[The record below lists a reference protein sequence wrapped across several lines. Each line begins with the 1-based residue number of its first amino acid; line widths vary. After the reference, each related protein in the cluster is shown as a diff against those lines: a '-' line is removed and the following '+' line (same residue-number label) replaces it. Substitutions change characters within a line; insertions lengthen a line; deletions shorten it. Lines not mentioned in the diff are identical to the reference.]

1 MKQTVAHY
9 IAEHKLLVAEG
20 PVLVAVSGGADSVAL
35 LHLLHELGYHV
46 IALHCNFH
54 LRGEESDR
62 DQRFVETLCER
73 FHIALHTVHFNTRE
87 YAATHKQSIE
97 MAAREL
103 RYDWFRAQQ
112 ERLGAQAIA
121 VGHHLDDQA
130 ETLLLNLLR
139 GTGIRGMAAMHPR
152 QGNIIRPLLGV
163 NRSEIERYLAEHH
176 LDFITDSSNLEADV
190 LRNRI
195 RLQVM
200 PLLCELQ
207 PAASRTLARA
217 AEHIGQALPY
227 YIKGVEESM
236 EQTGFMADRL
246 RTDTFLQSGSPI
258 LLLHEWLSP
267 HGFNA
272 AQVQD
277 IHRHLDGQTG
287 KMWESHTHRL
297 LLDRQQLLLTEKE
310 SDHTAPKIEMKE
322 VDTIGPTG
330 PEFAYVDA
338 NRIEQPLTIRPVQT
352 GDWFV
357 PFGMTGRKLVSDFLT
372 DRKLSRFQKERQ
384 WVLCSGSDIVWVIGL
399 RADNRFR
406 ITTQTKRIIQISLQG
421 PENNEYPPQNSHDS
435 FFNFV

>member
-1 MKQTVAHY
+1 MKQTIANY
-9 IAEHKLLVAEG
+9 ITAHKLLGAEG

-35 LHLLHELGYHV
+35 LNLLHELGYRV

-62 DQRFVETLCER
+62 DQRFVETLCEEL
-73 FHIALHTVHFNTRE
+73 HIALHTAHFDTKE
-87 YAATHKQSIE
+87 YAATHKLSIE

-103 RYDWFRAQQ
+103 RYDWFRTRL
-112 ERLGAQAIA
+112 ESLGAQAIA

-152 QGNIIRPLLGV
+152 QGNIVRPLLGV
-163 NRSEIERYLAEHH
+163 NRSEIEHYLAEHH

-200 PLLCELQ
+200 PLLRQLQ
-207 PAASRTLARA
+207 PAAPTTLARA

-227 YIKGVEESM
+227 YLKGVEESM
-236 EQTGFMADRL
+236 AQAGFSANRL
-246 RTDTFLQSGSPI
+246 CTDTFIRNGSPL
-258 LLLHEWLSP
+258 LLLHEWLGP
-267 HGFNA
+267 HGFNTT
-272 AQVQD
+272 QVQD
-277 IHRHLDGQTG
+277 IHRHIDGQPG
-287 KMWESHTHRL
+287 RMWESHTHRL
-297 LLDRQQLLLTEKE
+297 LLDRQQLLLTEK
-310 SDHTAPKIEMKE
+310 DPANAAPEIETKE

-338 NRIEQPLTIRPVQT
+338 DRIEQPLTVRPIQA
-352 GDWFV
+352 GDWFI

-372 DRKLSRFQKERQ
+372 DHKLSRFQKERQ
-384 WVLCSGSDIVWVIGL
+384 WVLCSGQEIVWLIGL

-406 ITTQTKRIIQISLQG
+406 ITPQTTRIIQISLR
-421 PENNEYPPQNSHDS
+421 H
-435 FFNFV
+435 

>member
-1 MKQTVAHY
+1 MKQTIANY
-9 IAEHKLLVAEG
+9 ITAHKLLDAEG

-35 LHLLHELGYHV
+35 LHLLHELGYRV

-54 LRGEESDR
+54 LRGEVSDR
-62 DQRFVETLCER
+62 DQHFVETLCEGL
-73 FHIALHTVHFNTRE
+73 HIALHTAHFDTKE
-87 YAATHKQSIE
+87 YAASHKLSIE

-103 RYDWFRAQQ
+103 RYKWFHTQF
-112 ERLGAQAIA
+112 ESLDAQAIA

-152 QGNIIRPLLGV
+152 QGNIVRPLLCV
-163 NRSEIERYLAEHH
+163 NRSEIEHYLAEHH

-200 PLLCELQ
+200 PLLRELQ
-207 PAASRTLARA
+207 PAAPTTLARA

-227 YIKGVEESM
+227 YLKGVEESM
-236 EQTGFMADRL
+236 AQSGFSANQL
-246 RTDTFLQSGSPI
+246 CTDTFVRNGSST
-258 LLLHEWLSP
+258 LLLHEWLNP
-267 HGFNA
+267 HGFNTT
-272 AQVQD
+272 QVQD
-277 IHRHLDGQTG
+277 IHRHINGQPG
-287 KMWESHTHRL
+287 RIWESHTHRL
-297 LLDRQQLLLTEKE
+297 LLDRQQLLLTEKDPANTE
-310 SDHTAPKIEMKE
+310 PEIETKE

-338 NRIEQPLTIRPVQT
+338 DRIEQPLTVRPVQT

-372 DRKLSRFQKERQ
+372 NRKLSRFQKERQ
-384 WVLCSGSDIVWVIGL
+384 WVLCSGREIVWLIGL

-406 ITTQTKRIIQISLQG
+406 ITPQTRRIIQIS
-421 PENNEYPPQNSHDS
+421 
-435 FFNFV
+435 FKR